1 MAAYRFCRSDDVPLL
16 VRAYNECYRVHFPER
31 PQMTTEELRRLMLE
45 QNLWTSSCM
54 VASSG
59 DRPVGVLLAAKR
71 PEANRVL
78 ALGVHPDHRR
88 QGHGR
93 HLLTSLGQKLA
104 ILGPR
109 RMLAELP
116 AELEVVG
123 RFLEACG
130 YVAEASYTDFVARPE
145 RRQTPPNELIFPVT
159 IDDLLDAG
167 ALEEGAE
174 RCWERS
180 TASLINTRE
189 RVRGMALGSGER
201 IEAYLLYHEPPGEA
215 PREIL
220 AMGCADVQH
229 GPALL
234 GLLFERYCGSSD
246 RQVRIRRVGPEE
258 IDHGLL
264 ASWGF
269 APAER
274 TVRYAAEAVPA

>member
-16 VRAYNECYRVHFPER
+16 VRAYNECYRVHFPDLPE
-31 PQMTTEELRRLMLE
+31 MTAEELRRLIRE

-59 DRPVGVLLAAKR
+59 GRTIGVLLAAKR
-71 PEANRVL
+71 PEANLVF
-78 ALGVHPDHRR
+78 ALGIHPDHRR

-93 HLLTSLGQKLA
+93 HLLTSLGRKLA

-109 RMLAELP
+109 RMLVELP
-116 AELEVVG
+116 AELEALG

-130 YVAEASYTDFVARPE
+130 YVAEGSYTDFVARPE
-145 RRQTPPNELIFPVT
+145 TRKTPPNELIFPVT

-167 ALEEGAE
+167 ALEGGKE

-180 TASLINTRE
+180 TASLINVRE
-189 RVRGMALGSGER
+189 RIRGMALGSGER
-201 IEAYLLYHEPPGEA
+201 IEAHLLYHEPPGEA

-220 AMGCADVQH
+220 AMGCADVRH

-246 RQVRIRRVGPEE
+246 RPVRIRRVDPEE
-258 IDHGLL
+258 IDYGLL

-269 APAER
+269 EPAGR
-274 TVRYAAEAVPA
+274 TVRYAAEAAPA